1 MTVPRFVVLLV
12 AGAMATAALLF
23 GPGTTTASAHDA
35 LVSVTPADGA
45 SLETSPEGVALEFS
59 GRPQEL
65 GTRVLVTAPDGR
77 PVSDGPV
84 ELLDATVSQPLA
96 PALPAGTYTVEWRVT
111 SADGHPLS
119 GSSTFDVAEGPA
131 APAPADPDEVTTA
144 TAAED
149 SGTLVSPVN
158 LTAAGAVLA
167 AGVLVLRRSRRR
179 P

>member
-1 MTVPRFVVLLV
+1 MTVQRFLVLLV
-12 AGAMATAALLF
+12 AGGVAMTGLLL
-23 GPGTTTASAHDA
+23 GPGVTTASAHDA
-35 LVSVTPADGA
+35 LVTVTPADGGT
-45 SLETSPEGVALEFS
+45 LETAPEQVTLEFR

-65 GTRVLVTAPDGR
+65 GTRLAVTAPDGR
-77 PVSDGPV
+77 PVSEGPV

-119 GSSTFDVAEGPA
+119 GRATFDVAQGPTV
-131 APAPADPDEVTTA
+131 PAPADPAEIATSTT
-144 TAAED
+144 AED
-149 SGTLVSPVN
+149 SGGLLSPVT
-158 LTAAGAVLA
+158 LTAVGGLLA